1 MRKQL
6 SVYALALAAVWGLAA
21 CSAGVGVGV
30 GIGGGNSHIGV
41 RGSVGADSGSRSEA
55 YGQIGV
61 GVEAGSRR

>member
-1 MRKQL
+1 MNKRI
-6 SVYALALAAVWGLAA
+6 SVYAVLAAAALGLNA

-41 RGSVGADSGSRSEA
+41 RGSMGADGGSRSEA
-55 YGQIGV
+55 YGQIGI